1 MENPEKLATLGTQ
14 DVDEKK
20 NQKHNTTCVGH
31 PYTQTNTNNVNKT
44 WALLQTTGGTMFVF
58 GTCNRRFALSY

>member
-14 DVDEKK
+14 DEDEKK

-44 WALLQTTGGTMFVF
+44 
-58 GTCNRRFALSY
+58 